1 MGNPA
6 SAVNAKVRQ
15 YVCAHMCLLLFQSKT
30 DGVRMCMCISISN
43 EKHPLLDM
51 GLPEG
56 PPKRPVR
63 EDAASRERDV

>member
-30 DGVRMCMCISISN
+30 DGVRMCICISN
-43 EKHPLLDM
+43 EKHPLLDI

-56 PPKRPVR
+56 PPNRPIR
-63 EDAASRERDV
+63 EDTASRERDV